1 MKNELCSSGRLKSGY
16 DGKWKI
22 ILLLPLIL
30 NAFNVK
36 FIKIEKKFIIPNE
49 DAVLIQT
56 KENLIFPFKFYRTKN
71 GYIIKDTREIENY
84 LNNKFYAP
92 KDAKFKYI
100 KIAVV
105 DMDQFQYQIIKKL
118 SNIYKSCKIKNIIFL
133 NPDEEKIVLKPTEI
147 KLRYKITLDCK

>member
-1 MKNELCSSGRLKSGY
+1 MENKKMKNVKFLSLFLFTN
-16 DGKWKI
+16 
-22 ILLLPLIL
+22 LLFG
-30 NAFNVK
+30 FNVK

-56 KENLIFPFKFYRTKN
+56 KENLIFPFTFYRTKN
-71 GYIIKDTREIENY
+71 GYIIKDTREVENY

-105 DMDQFQYQIIKKL
+105 DIDQFQYQIIKKL
-118 SNIYKSCKIKNIIFL
+118 SNIYKSCKIKNIVFL

-147 KLRYKITLDCK
+147 KLRYKITLHCK